1 MPISKLSSTAGGM
14 RVLGIPDPGLAGIA
28 EFVLALDHA
37 EITDARIFS
46 TFGSFENNV
55 AVPDQTQAW
64 EVLEPWD
71 KPFLCCFSNGH
82 PVTRCGE
89 SRFIGRVPGTAG
101 QVPRPLT
108 GGYFIQEYHPRG
120 FVDCILKAA
129 SAKWGGCP
137 ARSAHCSEQREAS
150 RLG

>member
-1 MPISKLSSTAGGM
+1 MPIFKFLSTAGGM
-14 RVLGIPDPGLAGIA
+14 RVLGIPDPGFAGIA
-28 EFVLALDHA
+28 EFLLALYHA

-71 KPFLCCFSNGH
+71 KPFLCCLSNGH

-101 QVPRPLT
+101 QPHCTLK
-108 GGYFIQEYHPRG
+108 GGHFIQ
-120 FVDCILKAA
+120 
-129 SAKWGGCP
+129 
-137 ARSAHCSEQREAS
+137 
-150 RLG
+150 